1 MSNVPFCHLHV
12 HSSYSLL
19 DSTIK
24 IKDLIAA
31 AKKMKMS
38 HLALTDHAV
47 LYGAV
52 EFYNAAIS
60 AGIKPIIGCDM
71 YIAKHGIEIKNSQR
85 DNMSLVLLAENQT
98 GYDNLVKLVSEA
110 HLNGFY
116 YKPRVDK
123 SILRK
128 YSEGLIALSGD
139 IRGEVNDACRSDNL
153 ESAENLI
160 LEYIDIFG
168 KENFLRN
175 DSSWFLKIPTLMKKN
190 GSQCPTKLKKNGSQ
204 CQRSE

>member
-71 YIAKHGIEIKNSQR
+71 YIAKHGIE
-85 DNMSLVLLAENQT
+85 T
-98 GYDNLVKLVSEA
+98 VSYT
-110 HLNGFY
+110 HLTL
-116 YKPRVDK
+116 PT
-123 SILRK
+123 
-128 YSEGLIALSGD
+128 IA
-139 IRGEVNDACRSDNL
+139 
-153 ESAENLI
+153 
-160 LEYIDIFG
+160 
-168 KENFLRN
+168 
-175 DSSWFLKIPTLMKKN
+175 
-190 GSQCPTKLKKNGSQ
+190 
-204 CQRSE
+204 

>member
-1 MSNVPFCHLHV
+1 
-12 HSSYSLL
+12 
-19 DSTIK
+19 
-24 IKDLIAA
+24 
-31 AKKMKMS
+31 MKMS

-128 YSEGLIALSGD
+128 YSEGLIALRD

-160 LEYIDIFG
+160 LEYIDIE
-168 KENFLRN
+168 K
-175 DSSWFLKIPTLMKKN
+175 KIF
-190 GSQCPTKLKKNGSQ
+190 S
-204 CQRSE
+204 

>member
-24 IKDLIAA
+24 IKDLIMLP
-31 AKKMKMS
+31 KKMKMS

-128 YSEGLIALSGD
+128 YSEGLIALGD

-160 LEYIDIFG
+160 LEYIDIE
-168 KENFLRN
+168 K
-175 DSSWFLKIPTLMKKN
+175 KIF
-190 GSQCPTKLKKNGSQ
+190 S
-204 CQRSE
+204 